1 MTGWPPIKQEIVDNF
16 TQDEVMKM
24 HTKRFLEF
32 QDKKRRISSELQR
45 TVILCV
51 LLILSRSL

>member
-1 MTGWPPIKQEIVDNF
+1 MAIKQEIVDNF
-16 TQDEVMKM
+16 TQEEVMKM

-32 QDKKRRISSELQR
+32 QDKKRRISQELQR

-51 LLILSRSL
+51 PPTTL